1 MVFPMGPDTISG
13 KGEIPYQIFLWNFGH
28 QEIRCRIIKAELKY
42 DELLHLHSKC
52 KENMV
57 KKFWSK

>member
-1 MVFPMGPDTISG
+1 MECAVQLPATFSDTKKFVVVS
-13 KGEIPYQIFLWNFGH
+13 
-28 QEIRCRIIKAELKY
+28 IIKAELKY